1 MKHGIKL
8 AIADKVKRK
17 AIDCHR
23 LHKSSLTDCE
33 PQYVDYY
40 KHCLKFFGCEI
51 TKNTYNQYLSFIV
64 YDPESLDKTVESC
77 ADSYQIVENRWSSL
91 TVSFN
96 VFVLLLIIFVA
107 FVFGVLVGHFDY
119 FK

>member
-1 MKHGIKL
+1 MNHNIKL
-8 AIADKVKRK
+8 AIADRVKRK
-17 AIDCHR
+17 ASDCHR
-23 LHKSSLTDCE
+23 IHKSSLTDCE

-40 KHCLKFFGCEI
+40 KYCLKFFGCEI

-64 YDPESLDKTVESC
+64 CDPESLDKTVESC
-77 ADSYQIVENRWSSL
+77 VDSYQVIENKWVDF

-96 VFVLLLIIFVA
+96 VLTLLLIIVVA
-107 FVFGVLVGHFDY
+107 FVFGVLVGHIDY

>member
-1 MKHGIKL
+1 MKRGIKL
-8 AIADKVKRK
+8 AIADKVKSK
-17 AIDCHR
+17 AVDCHR

-51 TKNTYNQYLSFIV
+51 TKNTYNQYLSFIA

-77 ADSYQIVENRWSSL
+77 ADSYQIVENKWVDF

-96 VFVLLLIIFVA
+96 IITLLLIVVVA
-107 FVFGVLVGHFDY
+107 FVFGVFVGCVD
-119 FK
+119 